1 MDTTFNTNGF
11 IPAYKVIPKC
21 GPEPNTFYTFK
32 ESGNRFLRRKFRI
45 PPFWKRH
52 IIIKKSIRKL
62 ISIYAHIYLW
72 EGYRM
77 GLYEQ

>member
-21 GPEPNTFYTFK
+21 GPKPNTFYTFK
-32 ESGNRFLRRKFRI
+32 ESGNRFLQRKLRI

-52 IIIKKSIRKL
+52 IIIKNP
-62 ISIYAHIYLW
+62 
-72 EGYRM
+72 
-77 GLYEQ
+77 